1 LDEKTRIALKR
12 RRSLHVLND
21 IFGGEEDSRL
31 ILDEAI
37 EILGTRRVT
46 KIISPSNRYFFAI
59 DAQVSAAKRHICFD
73 DFCSCPSFFN
83 QAQKKG
89 QNTRGTILCK
99 HLLAVKIAPFVASL
113 QVQEIRDQD
122 FHATLAARSSLL
134 GKGPPPPTKKNKGY
148 GGGGGGE
155 DNDDDRIFDR

>member
-1 LDEKTRIALKR
+1 MLKFLRPSVIFALMTSVPVHHSSIK
-12 RRSLHVLND
+12 H
-21 IFGGEEDSRL
+21 
-31 ILDEAI
+31 
-37 EILGTRRVT
+37 
-46 KIISPSNRYFFAI
+46 K
-59 DAQVSAAKRHICFD
+59 
-73 DFCSCPSFFN
+73 
-83 QAQKKG
+83 KKG